1 MPVICYL
8 LSVIRK
14 CSENPTGHWSLVTDN
29 IFARGEVVKHPNEIA
44 REEMSMGTLVEL
56 TSAFE
61 GIASMRIAQIKNQVL
76 QSTKFFDELWEI
88 YSQLRVDSL
97 FSFGREKNDAHI
109 IDKELYII
117 ITAEG
122 GFSGEID
129 QKLIQ
134 IMLQSYDKDK
144 NDIIVIG
151 HHGAVQLA
159 QRGIGYRKYFK
170 MPNKDQNINVTPIIR
185 EVQQYRNTKMFYQEY
200 VSLMV
205 QDVKR
210 IELSSAVKERGGV
223 SEKAEDIISEDTY
236 IFEPSTYA
244 VAAHLE
250 RSMMQIAVSQL
261 ILESKLAQYAS
272 RFRAMSASHQ
282 RADESKAELH
292 LDYNRARRSIKDE
305 RLKEIINGIKKSQAG
320 AAT

>member
-1 MPVICYL
+1 MKRPAEY
-8 LSVIRK
+8 
-14 CSENPTGHWSLVTDN
+14 
-29 IFARGEVVKHPNEIA
+29 AA
-44 REEMSMGTLVEL
+44 EEMSMATLVEL
-56 TSAFE
+56 TSVFE

-76 QSTKFFDELWEI
+76 ESTKFFDELWGI
-88 YSQLRVDSL
+88 YTQLRLDSL
-97 FSFGREKNDAHI
+97 FSFGREDAADV
-109 IDKELYII
+109 IDKELYVI

-122 GFSGEID
+122 GFSGDID

-134 IMLQSYDKDK
+134 LMLTEYDAEK

-159 QRGIGYRKYFK
+159 QRGITYKKYFK
-170 MPNKDQNINVTPIIR
+170 LPNKDQNINVLPIIR
-185 EVQQYRNTKMFYQEY
+185 QVQQYKTTKLFYQEY

-210 IELSSAVKERGGV
+210 IELSSVIKERGLDADADV
-223 SEKAEDIISEDTY
+223 DTISEDNY

-261 ILESKLAQYAS
+261 ILNSKLAQYAS

-282 RADESKAELH
+282 RADETRTELH
-292 LDYNRARRSIKDE
+292 LAFNRSRRMVKDE
-305 RLKEIINGIKKSQAG
+305 RLKESINGMKKSAAG
-320 AAT
+320 AAK